1 MAYKGERKRR
11 NDWLL
16 NVSRSN
22 LCLLSLLLNAFVIAL
37 LSKYCKLEAE
47 KDTQIRIQ
55 KVYRGENLSF
65 SAHLK
70 RHPFTY
76 LRTY

>member
-22 LCLLSLLLNAFVIAL
+22 LCLSLLLNVFVIAI

-47 KDTQIRIQ
+47 RDTQIRIQ
-55 KVYRGENLSF
+55 KVYKGENLSF

-70 RHPFTY
+70 WHPFTY
-76 LRTY
+76 ICIY

>member
-22 LCLLSLLLNAFVIAL
+22 LCLSLLLNAFVIAI

-47 KDTQIRIQ
+47 RDTQIRIQ
-55 KVYRGENLSF
+55 KVYKGENLSF

-70 RHPFTY
+70 WHLFTY
-76 LRTY
+76 ICTY

>member
-1 MAYKGERKRR
+1 MEYKGERKRR

-22 LCLLSLLLNAFVIAL
+22 LCLSLLLNAFVIAI

-47 KDTQIRIQ
+47 RDTQIRIQ
-55 KVYRGENLSF
+55 KVYKGENLSF

-70 RHPFTY
+70 WHPFTY
-76 LRTY
+76 ICIY